1 MALDN
6 AVASRSILIDKT
18 EFAAFANKFAR
29 SLDLYPLF
37 RLHKMTITFM
47 LTVGDKKNAA
57 F

>member
-6 AVASRSILIDKT
+6 TVASRSIFIDKT

-37 RLHKMTITFM
+37 HLHKTTITFM
-47 LTVGDKKNAA
+47 LTVGDKKDAA

>member
-6 AVASRSILIDKT
+6 AVASQSILIDKT
-18 EFAAFANKFAR
+18 EFAAFANKFAH
-29 SLDLYPLF
+29 SLNLYPLF
-37 RLHKMTITFM
+37 RLHKTTIAFM

>member
-1 MALDN
+1 MALDK

-29 SLDLYPLF
+29 SLDSYSLF
-37 RLHKMTITFM
+37 RLHKTTITFM